1 MKSGFGTKYNAIQLK
16 GHACGNKTT
25 KPSNVKEQNHTIE
38 KRRGVTKKIMQGSPT
53 KQSFPYAPVSV
64 CERIKTL
71 NENARTAMQI
81 KTS

>member
-1 MKSGFGTKYNAIQLK
+1 MHVVTRQ
-16 GHACGNKTT
+16 T

-64 CERIKTL
+64 CERMKTL
-71 NENARTAMQI
+71 NENVRTAMQI